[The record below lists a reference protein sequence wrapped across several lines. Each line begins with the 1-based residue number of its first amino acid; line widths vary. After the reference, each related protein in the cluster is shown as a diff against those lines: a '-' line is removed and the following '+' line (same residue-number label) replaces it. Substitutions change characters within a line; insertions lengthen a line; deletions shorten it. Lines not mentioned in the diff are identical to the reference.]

1 MLPGLYLLLFCLL
14 GGSRFGLISCILSGE
29 SVLYFVGSS
38 GIKDVKR
45 NRWKKSRSYLKLRKR
60 KNSMNQKSVSLL
72 RLLMRCARP

>member
-38 GIKDVKR
+38 GIKT
-45 NRWKKSRSYLKLRKR
+45 
-60 KNSMNQKSVSLL
+60 
-72 RLLMRCARP
+72 

>member
-38 GIKDVKR
+38 GIKRRKE
-45 NRWKKSRSYLKLRKR
+45 KQMEEKQKLFEVEKE
-60 KNSMNQKSVSLL
+60 KELYESKVSFFTEIAHEV
-72 RLLMRCARP
+72 RTP